1 MSAGRPRPAPF
12 RTTIVGGGPAALAP
26 LVAASRDGRLDAF
39 LAGGVAVIEAGP
51 ILGAGRLG
59 RYAIWSDS
67 TAETFLTAI
76 TGHADPRLG
85 QLVDHPVC
93 RKVRGYG
100 RGSIP
105 LELAG
110 ALMVLIGEV
119 LHKAIV
125 DAGGLVLV
133 DHEARGAQRGEDG
146 LWYTEVRSKAAGPTR
161 KIVSDT
167 LLLATGGA
175 QDPAR
180 LLEEPVAGE
189 PLLPRFAGKILQSDE
204 VLRAGGTER
213 IARYLLGRAEPR
225 IAIVGGSTSAVA
237 TAVLLLKTL
246 PNETRR
252 PGSIAILHRRPLRVF
267 YPSAEAALADGY
279 TEFGPRDICPVSGF
293 VFRFAGFRTD
303 SRDLIMNV
311 KRIGG
316 RPGDPRVVPMRID
329 DQDRIPASRVLA
341 EADVI
346 VAALGYR
353 PRLLPL
359 FDAGAAPI
367 RLMGNTSAHPAVDG
381 ACRILD
387 TKGRPVAG
395 VFGIG
400 LAAGFRPSGALGGEP
415 SFVGQANGLWLWQ
428 TAVGSMLLDNLA
440 AASHQEIDAEPPGF
454 ACDRDVLEQAA
465 AIGAAPNLRPATAAT
480 Q

>member
-1 MSAGRPRPAPF
+1 MARRAPKAPF

-26 LVAASRDGRLDAF
+26 LVAASRDGRLDEI

-67 TAETFLTAI
+67 TAETFLTAV
-76 TGHADPRLG
+76 TDHADPRLG
-85 QLVDHPVC
+85 QLVDHPLC
-93 RKVRGYG
+93 RELRGYG
-100 RGSIP
+100 KGSIP
-105 LELAG
+105 LEKAG

-119 LHKAIV
+119 LHKAIL

-133 DHEARGAQRGEDG
+133 DHEATSAHRDADG
-146 LWYTEVRSKAAGPTR
+146 LWHTKTCSRTMGTTFEV
-161 KIVSDT
+161 VSDT

-180 LLEEPVAGE
+180 LLEEPVAGR
-189 PLLPRFAGKILQSDE
+189 PLLPAFAGKILQSDD
-204 VLRAGGTER
+204 VLRQGGTER
-213 IARYLLGRAEPR
+213 LARFLLGRAEPR

-237 TAVLLLKTL
+237 TAVLLLRTL
-246 PNETRR
+246 PEETKR
-252 PGSIAILHRRPLRVF
+252 PGSIQILHRRPLRIF
-267 YPSAEAALADGY
+267 YPSSEAALADGY
-279 TEFGPRDICPVSGF
+279 TEFEPRDICPVSGF
-293 VFRFAGFRTD
+293 VFRFAGFRTE

-311 KRIGG
+311 RRIGG
-316 RPGDPRVVPMRID
+316 RPGDPRVVPMLID
-329 DQDRIPASRVLA
+329 GADPAPAHRLLE

-359 FDAGAAPI
+359 FDSSGAPI
-367 RLMGNTSAHPAVDG
+367 RLTGNTSPRPAVDG
-381 ACRILD
+381 ACRVLD
-387 TKGRPVAG
+387 AKGRPVAG

-400 LAAGFRPSGALGGEP
+400 LAAGFRPAGALGGEP

-428 TAVGSMLLDNLA
+428 TAVGSMLLDNLLTA
-440 AASHQEIDAEPPGF
+440 AREDVAPPSPF
-454 ACDRDVLEQAA
+454 ALDLHVLEQAA
-465 AIGAAPNLRPATAAT
+465 GIGAAPDLRPAAAAR
-480 Q
+480 

>member
-1 MSAGRPRPAPF
+1 MSAGCTPQAPF
-12 RTTIVGGGPAALAP
+12 RTVIVGGGPAALAP
-26 LVAASRDGRLDAF
+26 LVAASREGRLDAF
-39 LAGGVAVIEAGP
+39 LSGIAIVEAQTV
-51 ILGAGRLG
+51 LGAGCLG

-85 QLVDHPVC
+85 QLVDHPLC
-93 RKVRGYG
+93 QKVRGYG
-100 RGSIP
+100 KGSIP

-110 ALMVLIGEV
+110 ALMVLIGGV
-119 LHKAIV
+119 LHAAIV
-125 DAGGLVLV
+125 EAGGLVLV
-133 DHEARGAQRGEDG
+133 GHEARSAHRGEDG
-146 LWYTEVRSKAAGPTR
+146 RWHTEVRSKAAGSTR

-189 PLLPRFAGKILQSDE
+189 PLMPRFAGKVLQSDD
-204 VLRAGGTER
+204 VLREGGTER
-213 IARYLLGRAEPR
+213 VARVLRGRAEPR
-225 IAIVGGSTSAVA
+225 FAIVGGSTSAVA

-246 PNETRR
+246 PEETRR
-252 PGSIAILHRRPLRVF
+252 PGSISILHRRPLRVF
-267 YPSAEAALADGY
+267 YPSAEAALGDGY
-279 TEFGPRDICPVSGF
+279 TEFGPRDICPLSGF

-303 SRDLIMNV
+303 SRELIMNV

-316 RPGDPRVVPMRID
+316 RPGDPRVVPLMID
-329 DQDRIPASRVLA
+329 DADRTPANQLLT

-367 RLMGNTSAHPAVDG
+367 RLIGNTSAHPAVDG

-387 TKGRPVAG
+387 TTGRPVPG

-400 LAAGFRPSGALGGEP
+400 LAAGFRPTGALGGEP

-428 TAVGSMLLDNLA
+428 TAVGSMLLDNLV
-440 AASHQEIDAEPPGF
+440 ASRNETDPEPAHGF
-454 ACDRDVLEQAA
+454 ACDHDVLKQAA
-465 AIGAAPNLRPATAAT
+465 TIGAAPNLRPAAVAT
-480 Q
+480 R